1 VVSEYICANEV
12 SFTPMLR
19 MVLRAGSSV
28 AERRRKLGHV
38 EPLSLIGA
46 IHMRLVYKNELE
58 FEN

>member
-1 VVSEYICANEV
+1 
-12 SFTPMLR
+12 MLR